1 MSHGVILPRDF
12 LPKQPSGSEIALS
25 VRGLWP
31 LNDLQTDN
39 IGLCV
44 LLHEADRLVV
54 DQAQ

>member
-44 LLHEADRLVV
+44 LLHEADCLVV
-54 DQAQ
+54 GQAQ